1 MGGLLSHPPPQ
12 GQPAPS
18 RRPLGLQ
25 RGGPRHLAPA
35 GAGWGPGGGDAS
47 PAPSELLSDSEFP
60 GCCQPDSAVLAANRS
75 SGTGGGR
82 AGVRTGGLWGG
93 HPLPRQRDP
102 PPPRPGLGAACQR
115 WAGHPGLLPHGGG
128 GGGEEERASEGEAF
142 KIPLWRDK
150 HRSHFRT
157 GISALGLA
165 SLPHSRDGH

>member
-102 PPPRPGLGAACQR
+102 PPSAAWPGGSVPALGRPPRAPPPRRGWGR
-115 WAGHPGLLPHGGG
+115 
-128 GGGEEERASEGEAF
+128 GGGESE
-142 KIPLWRDK
+142 
-150 HRSHFRT
+150 
-157 GISALGLA
+157 
-165 SLPHSRDGH
+165 